1 MILFHRTR
9 KFLTT
14 LCLVVLI
21 STVTVFGFASEDSWA
36 ATLRISSIHQ
46 PHIHMAWGWGKAK
59 VVTKDIEGKTQE
71 AIGNI
76 IDSPKTQA
84 MGRAKQVESQAR
96 DAAEDVEKSM
106 KLKGQEKVITKNIEG
121 KLQELAG
128 NSKD

>member
-1 MILFHRTR
+1 MISFYQAR
-9 KFLTT
+9 KFLLT
-14 LCLVVLI
+14 LCLVLLI
-21 STVTVFGFASEDSWA
+21 STAAAFSFASKNSWA
-36 ATLRISSIHQ
+36 ATLDFSSISQ
-46 PHIHMAWGWGKAK
+46 PQIHMAWGWGKAK

-76 IDSPKTQA
+76 MDSPKTQA
-84 MGRAKQVESQAR
+84 MGKAKQVESQAR

-106 KLKGQEKVITKNIEG
+106 KLKGQEKSITKNIEG

>member
-1 MILFHRTR
+1 MISFYQAR
-9 KFLTT
+9 KILLT
-14 LCLVVLI
+14 LCLALLI
-21 STVTVFGFASEDSWA
+21 STATVFGFASKNSWA
-36 ATLRISSIHQ
+36 ATLDLSSISQ
-46 PHIHMAWGWGKAK
+46 PQIHMAWGWGKAK

-71 AIGNI
+71 AIGKI

-106 KLKGQEKVITKNIEG
+106 KLKGQEKAITKNIEG